1 MPENRAGTEDRREN
15 HNQKT
20 NNGFLVDHL
29 DMDSLKCWVNRMGN
43 GISSKPKQVTIPFDP
58 S

>member
-1 MPENRAGTEDRREN
+1 MPENRVGTGDRWEN
-15 HNQKT
+15 RSET

-29 DMDSLKCWVNRMGN
+29 GMDSLKCWVNRMGN